1 MSPPKRTPGNV
12 AKPKG
17 QAMAPEVP
25 EVLPPDGWVKDSP
38 FGFLRYE
45 GGDLARLGDVQA
57 WLEEVKGF
65 DCSQSMAEL
74 IKRMP
79 EDVMVCL
86 YYINRIGDNGKPLN
100 AQLMPVDSTF
110 SHDGNS
116 LPKPVWQSE
125 ERHAES
131 LAMHRIHAAAQPKT
145 TGRPA
150 LVDRLERTMR
160 AQRMGAVDPMNNPTH
175 HVARLAVPMAK
186 AYLWWDYGQKAAQQA
201 APAGADTEAGSV
213 PDVSTWEKL
222 VAVNRANPGVWLDE
236 MKKTLAKEEKRRSE
250 KPGAKGVRIA
260 MGGELVNP
268 DPKKKGLSAKR
279 IGEFVRTGKELIE
292 KDEAAA
298 DAERKAGLEEARR
311 KSGGF

>member
-186 AYLWWDYGQKAAQQA
+186 AYQWWGYGQLA
-201 APAGADTEAGSV
+201 APAGADTEADSE
-213 PDVSTWEKL
+213 PDVSTWGSL
-222 VAVNRANPGVWLDE
+222 VTYRKAYPSDKWTLE
-236 MKKTLAKEEKRRSE
+236 MKATVKAEKTRRKGLPGSTGVAKRMASELGISEKRLNDL
-250 KPGAKGVRIA
+250 VR
-260 MGGELVNP
+260 
-268 DPKKKGLSAKR
+268 
-279 IGEFVRTGKELIE
+279 
-292 KDEAAA
+292 EA
-298 DAERKAGLEEARR
+298 E
-311 KSGGF
+311 